1 MHNSIKFIVKKK
13 FMKILNKYI
22 TILLILGFISAAG
35 HTKEFTNEEPV
46 YHVVLI
52 WLKTYRNEMRINKII
67 SASKELKNIPGVLE
81 VSTGKVLRSS
91 RVIVDDTF
99 DVSIIIKFASKEYLK
114 DYLVHPIHIK
124 IANEVI
130 KPLANKITVYDSIIQ
145 E

>member
-1 MHNSIKFIVKKK
+1 
-13 FMKILNKYI
+13 MKTLNKYI
-22 TILLILGFISAAG
+22 AILIIFGFTTSSSHAE
-35 HTKEFTNEEPV
+35 EFVNEKPV

-52 WLKTYRNEMRINKII
+52 WLKTYRNEMRINKVIN
-67 SASKELKNIPGVLE
+67 ASKELKNIPGVLE
-81 VSTGKVLRSS
+81 VSTGKVLRSA

-130 KPLANKITVYDSIIQ
+130 KPLANKITVYDTIIQ

>member
-1 MHNSIKFIVKKK
+1 MHNSINLYLRNI
-13 FMKILNKYI
+13 MKTLNKYI
-22 TILLILGFISAAG
+22 AILIIIGFVTPSGYAE
-35 HTKEFTNEEPV
+35 EFVNEKPV

-67 SASKELKNIPGVLE
+67 NASKELKNIPGVLE

-99 DVSIIIKFASKEYLK
+99 DVSIIIKFASKDYLK

-130 KPLANKITVYDSIIQ
+130 KPLANKITVYDTIIQ

>member
-22 TILLILGFISAAG
+22 AILLILGFISSAG
-35 HTKEFTNEEPV
+35 HTKEFINEEPV

>member
-1 MHNSIKFIVKKK
+1 MKLIVK
-13 FMKILNKYI
+13 Y
-22 TILLILGFISAAG
+22 TSLLIVLSLICFPSKADNF
-35 HTKEFTNEEPV
+35 ENEDPV

-52 WLKTYRNEMRINKII
+52 WLKTYRNEMRISKII
-67 SASKELKNIPGVLE
+67 NASKELKNIPGVLE
-81 VSTGKVLRSS
+81 VSTGKVLRSA

-114 DYLVHPIHIK
+114 DYLVHPIHVK

-130 KPLANKITVYDSIIQ
+130 KPLANKITVYDTIIQ

>member
-22 TILLILGFISAAG
+22 TILLILGFISSAG
-35 HTKEFTNEEPV
+35 HTKEFINEEPV

-81 VSTGKVLRSS
+81 VSTVKVLRSS

-130 KPLANKITVYDSIIQ
+130 KPLANKITIYDSIIQ

>member
-1 MHNSIKFIVKKK
+1 
-13 FMKILNKYI
+13 MKTLNKYI
-22 TILLILGFISAAG
+22 AILIIFGFATSSSYAE
-35 HTKEFTNEEPV
+35 EFVNEKPV

-67 SASKELKNIPGVLE
+67 NASKELKNIPGVLE
-81 VSTGKVLRSS
+81 VSTGKVLRSA

-99 DVSIIIKFASKEYLK
+99 DVSIIIKFASKEYFK

-130 KPLANKITVYDSIIQ
+130 KPLANKITVYDTIIQ

>member
-1 MHNSIKFIVKKK
+1 MHNSINLYLRNI
-13 FMKILNKYI
+13 MKTLNKYI
-22 TILLILGFISAAG
+22 AILIIIGFVTPSGYAE
-35 HTKEFTNEEPV
+35 EFVNEKPV

-67 SASKELKNIPGVLE
+67 NASKELKNIPVVLE

-91 RVIVDDTF
+91 LVIVDDTF

-114 DYLVHPIHIK
+114 DYLVNPIHIK

-130 KPLANKITVYDSIIQ
+130 KPLANKITVYDTIIQ

>member
-22 TILLILGFISAAG
+22 TILLILGFVSSAG
-35 HTKEFTNEEPV
+35 HTKEFINEEPV

-81 VSTGKVLRSS
+81 ASTGKVLRSS

-99 DVSIIIKFASKEYLK
+99 DVSIIIKFESKEYLK
-114 DYLVHPIHIK
+114 DYLVHPIHMK

>member
-1 MHNSIKFIVKKK
+1 
-13 FMKILNKYI
+13 MKTLNKYI
-22 TILLILGFISAAG
+22 ATLIIFGFTTSSSYAE
-35 HTKEFTNEEPV
+35 EFVNEKPV

-67 SASKELKNIPGVLE
+67 NASKELKNIPGVLE
-81 VSTGKVLRSS
+81 VSTGKVLRSA

-130 KPLANKITVYDSIIQ
+130 KPLANKITVYDTIIQ

>member
-1 MHNSIKFIVKKK
+1 
-13 FMKILNKYI
+13 MKGLNKYI
-22 TILLILGFISAAG
+22 SALIIICFIS
-35 HTKEFTNEEPV
+35 TPSFSENYNDEEQV
-46 YHVVLI
+46 YHVVLV

-67 SASKELKNIPGVLE
+67 KASKELKNIPGVLE

-130 KPLANKITVYDSIIQ
+130 KPLANKITVYDTIIQ

>member
-1 MHNSIKFIVKKK
+1 
-13 FMKILNKYI
+13 MKTLNKYI
-22 TILLILGFISAAG
+22 AILIIFGFTTSSSYAE
-35 HTKEFTNEEPV
+35 EFVNEKPV

-52 WLKTYRNEMRINKII
+52 WLKTYRNEMRINKVIN
-67 SASKELKNIPGVLE
+67 ASKELKNIPGVLE
-81 VSTGKVLRSS
+81 VSTGKVLRSA

-124 IANEVI
+124 IANEII
-130 KPLANKITVYDSIIQ
+130 KPLANKITVYDTIIQ

>member
-1 MHNSIKFIVKKK
+1 MHNSINLYLRNI
-13 FMKILNKYI
+13 MKTLNKYI
-22 TILLILGFISAAG
+22 AILIIIGFVTPSGYAE
-35 HTKEFTNEEPV
+35 EFVNEKPV

-67 SASKELKNIPGVLE
+67 NASKELKNITGVLE

-130 KPLANKITVYDSIIQ
+130 KPLANKITVYDTIIQ

>member
-1 MHNSIKFIVKKK
+1 MHNSIKVFFKKIMKKFNKQIVIFIV
-13 FMKILNKYI
+13 F
-22 TILLILGFISAAG
+22 TLISN
-35 HTKEFTNEEPV
+35 FTYAEKAEKDEPV

-67 SASKELKNIPGVLE
+67 NASKELKNIPGVLE
-81 VSTGKVLRSS
+81 VSTGKVLRSA

-99 DVSIIIKFASKEYLK
+99 DVSIIIKFASKEYLR
-114 DYLVHPIHIK
+114 DYLVHPIHVK

-130 KPLANKITVYDSIIQ
+130 KPLANKILIYDTILV

>member
-1 MHNSIKFIVKKK
+1 MHNSIKVFFKKIMKKFNKQIVIFIV
-13 FMKILNKYI
+13 F
-22 TILLILGFISAAG
+22 TLISN
-35 HTKEFTNEEPV
+35 FTYAEKAEKEEPV

-67 SASKELKNIPGVLE
+67 NASKELKNIPGVLE
-81 VSTGKVLRSS
+81 VSTGKVLRSA

-99 DVSIIIKFASKEYLK
+99 DVSVIIKFASKEYLK
-114 DYLVHPIHIK
+114 DYLVHPIHVK

-130 KPLANKITVYDSIIQ
+130 KPLANKILIYDTILV

>member
-13 FMKILNKYI
+13 FMKILNKCI
-22 TILLILGFISAAG
+22 AILLILGFISSAG
-35 HTKEFTNEEPV
+35 HTKEFINEEPV